1 MLVGPGGFDSNRF
14 SSVSFDR
21 CSVSSTRHGFFDA
34 DGFHS
39 RIYRLALSRRLDI
52 VLQSEVPDL
61 SCLLDSSQYDFAA
74 ETVNEALVR
83 AYGSDSVFDIRSY
96 ICMHARFFT
105 SYDAWIDYCRG
116 RSFVFGSRVH
126 GVVASLIAGT
136 PAVLLAHD
144 SRTRELAEFMGL
156 PVVDS
161 SDVLIHS
168 DFRAQSLWQEDSFS
182 KLVSRYDFYY
192 RNFLDFLKKIDV
204 QVSPDYSLEN

>member
-1 MLVGPGGFDSNRF
+1 
-14 SSVSFDR
+14 
-21 CSVSSTRHGFFDA
+21 
-34 DGFHS
+34 
-39 RIYRLALSRRLDI
+39 
-52 VLQSEVPDL
+52 
-61 SCLLDSSQYDFAA
+61 
-74 ETVNEALVR
+74 
-83 AYGSDSVFDIRSY
+83 
-96 ICMHARFFT
+96 
-105 SYDAWIDYCRG
+105 
-116 RSFVFGSRVH
+116 
-126 GVVASLIAGT
+126 LIAGT

-161 SDVLIHS
+161 SDVSIQS